1 MIFHYLGF
9 YSLIVYGAIV
19 WYKVNTGASS
29 GYLANYSLLTFCVS
43 FLGAAGGLLVAATL
57 KYADSILKT
66 LAAAGAIVISTILGH
81 VLLNGPMDIVISI
94 GAMVTILA
102 ISNYSFDTT
111 VMPKPTSVSTLVDEK
126 KTPV

>member
-1 MIFHYLGF
+1 MLYIGF

-19 WYKVNTGASS
+19 WYKVTYGART
-29 GYLANYSLLTFCVS
+29 GYLANYSVLTFFVS

-81 VLLNGPMDIVISI
+81 VLLGSPIDIVISI

-102 ISNYSFDTT
+102 ISNYTFDTT
-111 VMPKPTSVSTLVDEK
+111 AMPKAASPSVIIDEK
-126 KTPV
+126 KAPV